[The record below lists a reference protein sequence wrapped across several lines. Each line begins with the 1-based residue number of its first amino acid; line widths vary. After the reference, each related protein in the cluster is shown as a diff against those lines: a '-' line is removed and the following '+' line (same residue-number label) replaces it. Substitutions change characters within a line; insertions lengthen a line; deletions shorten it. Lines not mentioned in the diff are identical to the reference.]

1 MKTKFFLTALLA
13 FALVIGAQAQKSQSG
28 KALIINT
35 SSEKEIAKIKQALKD
50 ADPSTYRLTIT
61 TTERGKTKTT
71 TLGSAPI
78 KEVSRISSA
87 ASLGNIKGGYAAA
100 DIVILVK
107 NITSS
112 SVLRDNVLKQLNA
125 DLSKSA
131 TMDLNYQVTRA
142 NQLRVSSV
150 GRN

>member
-1 MKTKFFLTALLA
+1 
-13 FALVIGAQAQKSQSG
+13 
-28 KALIINT
+28 
-35 SSEKEIAKIKQALKD
+35 KIKEALKD

-78 KEVSRISSA
+78 KEVSKISSQTR
-87 ASLGNIKGGYAAA
+87 LDNIKGGYAAS

-131 TMDLNYQVTRA
+131 TMDLNYQVSRS
-142 NQLRVSSV
+142 NQLQVNKV
-150 GRN
+150 VRN